1 MEKSIIHMVRG
12 LVEVSWRPEYESVY
26 LNWFKEFDEGN
37 AVKHAVLTALKWVKE
52 NRVKHWIA
60 DVSHS
65 SEGLSDA
72 DFDWVSGPEFRTAV
86 LQSGLKKFVLIPPLP
101 ETGQDTSWV
110 SEWESNTLS
119 KFGSQVSAKVCTTE
133 DEVRSFLFS

>member
-1 MEKSIIHMVRG
+1 MDKSIIHTVSG
-12 LVEVSWRPEYESVY
+12 LVEVSWRPEFEAVH
-26 LNWFKEFDEGN
+26 LNWFKEFDEGT
-37 AVKHAVLTALKWVKE
+37 AVKESVLTALNWVRE
-52 NRVKHWIA
+52 NGVKHWIA
-60 DVSHS
+60 DVSRS

-72 DFDWVSGPEFRTAV
+72 DFNWVNGPEFRTAV
-86 LQSGLKKFVLIPPLP
+86 LQSGLKKFVLVPPLP

-110 SEWESNTLS
+110 SEWETNTLS